1 MHRGIAKG
9 AAVVLATAGL
19 IGGGAALAN
28 AASGGSSTSTTPS
41 TTTPSNTA
49 PSATPQPRSGSG
61 HHCPGMGGSGSDSGS
76 GYGAPPGGAP
86 SQAT

>member
-9 AAVVLATAGL
+9 AAVVFATAGL

-28 AASGGSSTSTTPS
+28 AASGGSSS
-41 TTTPSNTA
+41 TPSNTQPSNPA
-49 PSATPQPRSGSG
+49 PSATPPSSGSG
-61 HHCPGMGGSGSDSGS
+61 HHCPHMGSGGNSGS
-76 GYGAPPGGAP
+76 GFGAPQGAP

>member
-9 AAVVLATAGL
+9 AAVVFATAGL

-28 AASGGSSTSTTPS
+28 AASGGSSTA
-41 TTTPSNTA
+41 PSNTA
-49 PSATPQPRSGSG
+49 PSATPQPQSGTG
-61 HHCPGMGGSGSDSGS
+61 HHCPHMGSGGNSGS
-76 GYGAPPGGAP
+76 GFGAPSGAP

>member
-9 AAVVLATAGL
+9 AAVVGTTAAL

-28 AASGGSSTSTTPS
+28 AASGGSSS
-41 TTTPSNTA
+41 TPSNTQPSNPA

-61 HHCPGMGGSGSDSGS
+61 HHCPHMGSGGNSGS
-76 GYGAPPGGAP
+76 GFGAPQSAP